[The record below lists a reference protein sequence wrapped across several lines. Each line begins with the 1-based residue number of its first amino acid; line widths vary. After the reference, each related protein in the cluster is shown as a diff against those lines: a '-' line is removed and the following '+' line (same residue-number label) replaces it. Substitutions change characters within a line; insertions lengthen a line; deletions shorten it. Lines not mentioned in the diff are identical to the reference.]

1 MLHRTSITRSL
12 SLFLV
17 VCAVISGLAACGGGE
32 DSVSERNQQ
41 QELRDARKEGARD
54 ARIRQLERELSAQK
68 QGSGEEEQAATP
80 SAGET
85 PPPASA
91 ATSPTGGTTS
101 CDDGL
106 SVGPNTSCPFAQN
119 VRDAY
124 FSSGGSSIVSAGS
137 PVTGQVYTMSCSAG
151 SPHVCRG
158 GNNASV
164 FFP

>member
-1 MLHRTSITRSL
+1 MLRRTSITRSL
-12 SLFLV
+12 SLVLV
-17 VCAVISGLAACGGGE
+17 ACAAVGGVVACGGGE
-32 DSVSERNQQ
+32 DSASELQQQ

-54 ARIRQLERELSAQK
+54 ARIRQLERELRAQK
-68 QGSGEEEQAATP
+68 RGSREEEQAATP
-80 SAGET
+80 SGGET
-85 PPPASA
+85 PQPASG
-91 ATSPTGGTTS
+91 ATSPTSGTTS
-101 CDDGL
+101 CGDGL

-124 FSSGGSSIVSAGS
+124 FSSGGSSTVSAGS
-137 PVTGQVYTMSCSAG
+137 PVTGQVYTMNCTAG

>member
-1 MLHRTSITRSL
+1 MLRRTSITRSL
-12 SLFLV
+12 SLVLV
-17 VCAVISGLAACGGGE
+17 ACAAVGGVVACGGGE
-32 DSVSERNQQ
+32 DSASELQQQ

-54 ARIRQLERELSAQK
+54 ARIRQLERELRAQK
-68 QGSGEEEQAATP
+68 RGSREEEQAATP
-80 SAGET
+80 SGGET
-85 PPPASA
+85 PQPASG
-91 ATSPTGGTTS
+91 ATSPTSGTTS
-101 CDDGL
+101 CGDGL

-124 FSSGGSSIVSAGS
+124 FSSGGGSTVSAGS
-137 PVTGQVYTMSCSAG
+137 PVTGQVYTMNCTAG